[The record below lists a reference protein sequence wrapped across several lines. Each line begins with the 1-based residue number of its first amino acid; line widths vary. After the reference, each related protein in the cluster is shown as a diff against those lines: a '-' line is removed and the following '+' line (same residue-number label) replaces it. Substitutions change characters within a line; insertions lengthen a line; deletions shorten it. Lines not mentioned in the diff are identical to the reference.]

1 MSLPAPS
8 AGNDNKGMILGI
20 KKLHELVDEIKL
32 VENLC
37 DREMNNPEGAGF
49 DLRMGEV
56 YELEDPSTGSG
67 QAGFLGVEERQT
79 PNIKLVAKAKSL
91 PLSEG
96 DGGGKNEEDCFIFEP
111 GKYYLIKTIEKV
123 NLPITLSGIIF
134 PRTTMFRSGL
144 GLFNGIVQ
152 PGYSGELTFVI
163 CNLGKSNIKVS
174 FGARV
179 VHITFHE
186 VLGEGNQ
193 YRGQWQGGRVA
204 TEGKEAQI

>member
-1 MSLPAPS
+1 
-8 AGNDNKGMILGI
+8 MILGI
-20 KKLHELVDEIKL
+20 KKLHELVKEIKL

-37 DREMNNPEGAGF
+37 EREMNNPEGAGF
-49 DLRMGEV
+49 DLRLGEV
-56 YELEDPSTGSG
+56 YELEGD
-67 QAGFLGVEERQT
+67 GFLGVEERQT
-79 PNIKLVAKAKSL
+79 PNIKLVAKANTLSL
-91 PLSEG
+91 PEG
-96 DGGGKNEEDCFIFEP
+96 ELEGVGDFIFEP

-123 NLPITLSGIIF
+123 NLPINLSGIIF

-144 GLFNGIVQ
+144 GLFNGVVQ
-152 PGYSGELTFVI
+152 PGYSGELTFGI

-204 TEGKEAQI
+204 TDGSEKQV

>member
-1 MSLPAPS
+1 
-8 AGNDNKGMILGI
+8 MILGI
-20 KKLHELVDEIKL
+20 KKLHELVAQNKL

-49 DLRMGEV
+49 DLRLGEV
-56 YELEDPSTGSG
+56 YELIGE
-67 QAGFLGVEERQT
+67 GFLGIETRNT
-79 PNIKLVAKAKSL
+79 PDIQMVGQYDPN
-91 PLSEG
+91 
-96 DGGGKNEEDCFIFEP
+96 KNEEENYFTFEP
-111 GKYYLIKTIEKV
+111 GKYYLVKTLEKV
-123 NLPITLSGIIF
+123 NLPTTLSGIIF
-134 PRTTMFRSGL
+134 PRTTLFRSGL

-152 PGYSGELTFVI
+152 PGYSGELTFGL
-163 CNLGKSNIKVS
+163 CNLGKNDIKIA

-204 TEGKEAQI
+204 TKGEEVQI

>member
-1 MSLPAPS
+1 
-8 AGNDNKGMILGI
+8 MILGI
-20 KKLHELVDEIKL
+20 KKLHELVAEIKL

-37 DREMNNPEGAGF
+37 EREMNNPEGAGF

-56 YELEDPSTGSG
+56 YELEGPSAGSG

-79 PNIKLVAKAKSL
+79 PNIKLIGQFNPEKIDDDNFFV
-91 PLSEG
+91 
-96 DGGGKNEEDCFIFEP
+96 FEP

-152 PGYSGELTFVI
+152 PGYSGELTFGV

-179 VHITFHE
+179 VHITFQE

-204 TEGKEAQI
+204 TEGSEKQI

>member
-1 MSLPAPS
+1 
-8 AGNDNKGMILGI
+8 MILGI
-20 KKLHELVDEIKL
+20 KELHKLVSEIKL

-37 DREMNNPEGAGF
+37 EREMNNPEGAGF

-56 YELEDPSTGSG
+56 YELLDSTEHGNA
-67 QAGFLGVEERQT
+67 AGFLGVEERDT
-79 PNIKLVAKAKSL
+79 PKINLAAKYE
-91 PLSEG
+91 EG
-96 DGGGKNEEDCFIFEP
+96 KPEAENFFIFEP

-123 NLPITLSGIIF
+123 NLPVNLSGIIF
-134 PRTTMFRSGL
+134 PRTTLFRSGL

-152 PGYSGELTFVI
+152 PGYSGELTFGLR
-163 CNLGKSNIKVS
+163 NLGKSAIKVS

-179 VHITFHE
+179 VHITFQE

-204 TEGKEAQI
+204 TEGKEQQI